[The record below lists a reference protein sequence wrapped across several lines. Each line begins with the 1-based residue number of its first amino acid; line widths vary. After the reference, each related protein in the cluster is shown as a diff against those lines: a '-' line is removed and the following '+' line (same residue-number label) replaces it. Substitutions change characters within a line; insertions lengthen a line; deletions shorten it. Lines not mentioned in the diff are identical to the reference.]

1 MNNLLERLY
10 YEGFNLKNSNSKR
23 EKYIGQL
30 LGYMSK
36 HEDFLKKHLNDEEK
50 KVFQKYID
58 CSTDL
63 TTCVSCNEFIS
74 GFRLGGRLVAEMF
87 LSADDSEFEEQ

>member
-1 MNNLLERLY
+1 MNSLLENLY
-10 YEGFNLKNSNSKR
+10 CESSKLKDNNNKR

-30 LGYMSK
+30 LEYMSR
-36 HEDFLKKHLNDEEK
+36 HEEFLKSNLKDEEK

-58 CSTDL
+58 CSSDL
-63 TTCVSCNEFIS
+63 LYCNSCNEFIS

-87 LSADDSEFEEQ
+87 LSADDSEFQD